1 MKKFTHYQF
10 IVPHT
15 VQNSESY
22 SAFYFAEKYD
32 IVWVKEGIL
41 SKILQK
47 ERNRHV

>member
-1 MKKFTHYQF
+1 MEASAHYQF

-32 IVWVKEGIL
+32 IVRYNKNNNAKRG
-41 SKILQK
+41 
-47 ERNRHV
+47 